1 MMNQKVRGA
10 IGLVL
15 FMFICEIAG
24 VVGSLFTTPSI
35 PGWYAALRK
44 PNIAPPNWVFAP
56 VWTSLYALM
65 GISLFVVWRKAAGER
80 LRRIAIST
88 FILQLALNVLWSY
101 LFFGLQSPILGM
113 AEITILWLAIAATIA
128 LFSRIS
134 KIAAVLLLPY
144 LAWVTFA
151 SYLTYMIFMLNP

>member
-1 MMNQKVRGA
+1 MNQKVRKA
-10 IGLVL
+10 VELVL
-15 FMFICEIAG
+15 FIFLCEIAG
-24 VVGSLFTTPSI
+24 VAGSLFTTPSI
-35 PGWYAALRK
+35 PGWYAGLEK

-56 VWTSLYALM
+56 VWASLYALM
-65 GISLFVVWRKAAGER
+65 GISLFVVWRKAAGGS

-101 LFFGLQSPILGM
+101 LFFGLQSPFLGLVD
-113 AEITILWLAIAATIA
+113 ITILWLAIAATIA
-128 LFSRIS
+128 LFSKIS
-134 KIAAVLLLPY
+134 KISAILLLPY